1 MGKTHY
7 GFQTRREGGDHL
19 GDPTLAKDVVAPEAL
34 LKMTEVEVVTLVW
47 SLGQIDVAR
56 EGDAGIELTNEQKD
70 ELGKVLEQYE
80 EVF

>member
-1 MGKTHY
+1 M
-7 GFQTRREGGDHL
+7 
-19 GDPTLAKDVVAPEAL
+19 VAPEAL

-56 EGDAGIELTNEQKD
+56 EGDAGIELTNDQKD